1 MQIIVFRFGVS
12 LRQKLFFK
20 EINCKLDLAVICS
33 QKQKISISVKEKI
46 ENVTDIHISER
57 SSKLLLKCSLPAI
70 KVKLPEILGQ
80 I

>member
-1 MQIIVFRFGVS
+1 M
-12 LRQKLFFK
+12 
-20 EINCKLDLAVICS
+20 NCELDLAVICS
-33 QKQKISISVKEKI
+33 QKQKVSISVKEKT

-57 SSKLLLKCSLPAI
+57 SSKFLLKCSLPAI